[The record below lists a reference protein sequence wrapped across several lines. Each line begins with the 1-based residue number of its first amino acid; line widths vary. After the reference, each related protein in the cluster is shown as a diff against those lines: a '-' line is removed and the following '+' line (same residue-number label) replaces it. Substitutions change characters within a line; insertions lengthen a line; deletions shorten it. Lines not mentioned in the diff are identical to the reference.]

1 MGTAEAI
8 QQVIYYNDLQS
19 NQVCRLIIYGI
30 GRPKILDTKIQIIIR
45 YDLTSVIHPNHVGLL
60 RKEQNPKTSHK

>member
-1 MGTAEAI
+1 MYI
-8 QQVIYYNDLQS
+8 SVKLLNSRSRHLYI
-19 NQVCRLIIYGI
+19 IIYGI